1 MDGNPLKLVPIVS
14 GLEKLEAKNQ
24 CCVSGMV
31 YSGSSYEFFRVSDP
45 THIIWAYLEE
55 EKNAP

>member
-14 GLEKLEAKNQ
+14 SLEKLEAKNQ

-31 YSGSSYEFFRVSDP
+31 YSGSGYEFLKNFGSGPGKSSGANR
-45 THIIWAYLEE
+45 IWI
-55 EKNAP
+55 